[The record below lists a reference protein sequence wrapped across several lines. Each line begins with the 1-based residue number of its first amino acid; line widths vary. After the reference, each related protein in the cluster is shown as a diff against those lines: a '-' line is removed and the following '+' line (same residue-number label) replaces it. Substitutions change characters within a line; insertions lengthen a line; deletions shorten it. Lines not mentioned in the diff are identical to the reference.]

1 MKLIPAIDLRD
12 GKCVRLYQGDFENQT
27 EYSSDPL
34 GVARRFSELNVKD
47 LHIVDLDGARSGEQ
61 FNRDI
66 VAAIAGRT
74 HLAVQLGGGI
84 RDASTIE
91 NWLALGVDRCV
102 IGSAAVTN
110 PETVLEWL
118 SGFGA
123 ERIVLALDVRIN
135 DEGEP
140 LLTTHGWTQTSATT
154 LWDSL
159 DTYAAA
165 GLRHVLCTDVS
176 RDGALAGPNLDLYGE
191 TLRRYPSLLLQAS
204 GGVRD
209 IRDLEALDT
218 IGVPAAVSGRALLD
232 GRITADEVAAF
243 PRNA

>member
-61 FNRDI
+61 FNQDI

-118 SGFGA
+118 SGFGP
-123 ERIVLALDVRIN
+123 ERIVLALDVRIH

-209 IRDLEALDT
+209 IRDLEALDK

>member
-12 GKCVRLYQGDFENQT
+12 GKCVRLYQGDFEKQT

-61 FNRDI
+61 FNQDI
-66 VAAIAGRT
+66 VAAMGGRT

-118 SGFGA
+118 GGFGP

-140 LLTTHGWTQTSATT
+140 LLTTHGWTKTSATT

-209 IRDLEALDT
+209 IRDLEALDK